1 MNFLTGLGIGLG
13 LAVLFAPKRGEE
25 LRSELGEKATEV
37 TDRAKQSIDDIKHRV
52 RRGVESMKS
61 SSKPATGTE
70 G

>member
-13 LAVLFAPKRGEE
+13 LGILYAPKRGQE
-25 LRSELGEKATEV
+25 LRGELGEKVTEV
-37 TDRAKQSIDDIKHRV
+37 TDRARQSIDDVRQRV
-52 RRGVESMKS
+52 SRGVESMKS